1 LPAPSVS
8 DADAAIDILTMIRPI
23 VLSAMIALALVHVTS
38 QALADEA
45 AKFVGGQICS
55 GCHAA
60 ETESWKGSHHVLAMQ
75 KAAEATVLGDFANV
89 QFEHLGA
96 VTTFSRSGD
105 RFIVRTQGPD
115 GALHDY
121 EIAYTFGVY
130 PLQQYLLAFPG
141 GRYQWRQPG
150 WAQPRT
156 TRLAAALRGDGMVS
170 LLIEQPINFEL
181 VVNLKTAKALGLTI
195 SPSLLANADEV
206 IE

>member
-1 LPAPSVS
+1 
-8 DADAAIDILTMIRPI
+8 MIRPI

>member
-1 LPAPSVS
+1 
-8 DADAAIDILTMIRPI
+8 M
-23 VLSAMIALALVHVTS
+23 
-38 QALADEA
+38 
-45 AKFVGGQICS
+45 
-55 GCHAA
+55 
-60 ETESWKGSHHVLAMQ
+60 
-75 KAAEATVLGDFANV
+75 LGDFANV

-130 PLQQYLLAFPG
+130 PLQQYPARLSRRTLSMAPAWLL
-141 GRYQWRQPG
+141 
-150 WAQPRT
+150 QPRT